1 MSNHFAPDLHRV
13 IKPCVCDICG
23 KMFSIQHATIQHY
36 STCNAIKITST
47 MKVILQNQLVL
58 PLDQLLCN
66 IHYTCI
72 VAGCTQGGKTVSV
85 KKLLENAKT
94 TISPPPE
101 RIIWF
106 YGQWQPM
113 YLEMIKA
120 IPGIEF
126 KEGIHS
132 DIDSDE
138 YLDVSTRNRI
148 VLDDLMTQMILWHS
162 ADIFIKGSRH
172 RNLSVIYI
180 VQNIFQ
186 HGRETRKI
194 SLNPDCI
201 VLFKFPRDKQQVPIL
216 ARKVNP
222 GHVQE
227 FMDMLRLT

>member
-1 MSNHFAPDLHRV
+1 
-13 IKPCVCDICG
+13 
-23 KMFSIQHATIQHY
+23 
-36 STCNAIKITST
+36 
-47 MKVILQNQLVL
+47 
-58 PLDQLLCN
+58 
-66 IHYTCI
+66 
-72 VAGCTQGGKTVSV
+72 
-85 KKLLENAKT
+85 
-94 TISPPPE
+94 
-101 RIIWF
+101 
-106 YGQWQPM
+106 M

-148 VLDDLMTQMILWHS
+148 VLDDLMTQMILWQS

>member
-1 MSNHFAPDLHRV
+1 MNNHFAPDLHRV
-13 IKPCVCDICG
+13 IKPYVCDICG
-23 KMFSIQHATIQHY
+23 KIFSTLFNMQRHKNYVHHESNLTKPTRLTIGSKVMQH
-36 STCNAIKITST
+36 
-47 MKVILQNQLVL
+47 
-58 PLDQLLCN
+58 PF
-66 IHYTCI
+66 TCI
-72 VAGCTQGGKTVSV
+72 VDGYTQSGKSVWV

-138 YLDVSTRNRI
+138 YLDVSTRNLI
-148 VLDDLMTQMILWHS
+148 VLDDLMAQSGEDKHI
-162 ADIFIKGSRH
+162 ADIFTKGSHH

-180 VQNIFQ
+180 VQNIFHQ
-186 HGRETRKI
+186 GRETRNI
-194 SLNPDCI
+194 SEL
-201 VLFKFPRDKQQVPIL
+201 KR
-216 ARKVNP
+216 
-222 GHVQE
+222 
-227 FMDMLRLT
+227 

>member
-1 MSNHFAPDLHRV
+1 
-13 IKPCVCDICG
+13 
-23 KMFSIQHATIQHY
+23 
-36 STCNAIKITST
+36 
-47 MKVILQNQLVL
+47 
-58 PLDQLLCN
+58 
-66 IHYTCI
+66 
-72 VAGCTQGGKTVSV
+72 
-85 KKLLENAKT
+85 
-94 TISPPPE
+94 
-101 RIIWF
+101 
-106 YGQWQPM
+106 M

-148 VLDDLMTQMILWHS
+148 VLDDLMTQMILWQS

-201 VLFKFPRDKQQVPIL
+201 VLFKFPRDKQQVPI
-216 ARKVNP
+216 
-222 GHVQE
+222 
-227 FMDMLRLT
+227 

>member
-1 MSNHFAPDLHRV
+1 
-13 IKPCVCDICG
+13 
-23 KMFSIQHATIQHY
+23 
-36 STCNAIKITST
+36 
-47 MKVILQNQLVL
+47 
-58 PLDQLLCN
+58 
-66 IHYTCI
+66 
-72 VAGCTQGGKTVSV
+72 
-85 KKLLENAKT
+85 
-94 TISPPPE
+94 
-101 RIIWF
+101 
-106 YGQWQPM
+106 M

-148 VLDDLMTQMILWHS
+148 VLDDLMTQMILWQS

-180 VQNIFQ
+180 VQNIFHQ
-186 HGRETRKI
+186 GRETRKI

>member
-1 MSNHFAPDLHRV
+1 
-13 IKPCVCDICG
+13 
-23 KMFSIQHATIQHY
+23 
-36 STCNAIKITST
+36 
-47 MKVILQNQLVL
+47 
-58 PLDQLLCN
+58 
-66 IHYTCI
+66 
-72 VAGCTQGGKTVSV
+72 
-85 KKLLENAKT
+85 
-94 TISPPPE
+94 
-101 RIIWF
+101 
-106 YGQWQPM
+106 M

-138 YLDVSTRNRI
+138 YLDVSTRNLI
-148 VLDDLMTQMILWHS
+148 VLDDLMAQSGEDKHI
-162 ADIFIKGSRH
+162 ADIFTKGSHH

-227 FMDMLRLT
+227 FMKSYEKATSCPHG